1 MSGIHCLFTLWFSVE
16 WIKNWKALGLQASGV
31 CTKHTG
37 SLWSQLALAFFFSSS
52 LILFESKQ
60 ILPVEVELLGA
71 PHPQHTHVTASSFQ
85 GCLNCLEIILYSD
98 FKINL
103 FCWFV
108 WFLLARKRQTKVASL
123 KDPPRASL
131 LFWAKCAVE
140 IPRARAARTGPH

>member
-31 CTKHTG
+31 CTKHAG
-37 SLWSQLALAFFFSSS
+37 SLWSQLALAFFFF
-52 LILFESKQ
+52 LFPNTVWEQ
-60 ILPVEVELLGA
+60 TDFACWGWTP

-103 FCWFV
+103 FCWLV